1 MDPRQLKMWVK
12 LATVAIGL
20 VITIWSLRA
29 GPLLGAGA
37 GPSSPGGIAGNG
49 INGVCREQA
58 VAAELNGGAGSS
70 GAASGTLSTAGLSG
84 GARSLLEQLN
94 GGSLRC
100 PKQPG

>member
-12 LATVAIGL
+12 LATVAIGAAL
-20 VITIWSLRA
+20 TIWSLRP
-29 GPLLGAGA
+29 GPMFGGGS

-49 INGVCREQA
+49 IGGVCKQQA
-58 VAAELNGGAGSS
+58 VAAQLS
-70 GAASGTLSTAGLSG
+70 GASGNAPGTLPTAGLSG

-100 PKQPG
+100 PGHTG